1 MFPHY
6 ASFLTSFTC
15 NSSLFSNK
23 ALLFFLAKKEK
34 KKKKERLDLFDNVYI
49 VIGLHSNWTSS
60 LSLME
65 RNFYS
70 HLRKRER
77 VQKAAIFEFQ
87 ATILKLK
94 VLSFFYG

>member
-1 MFPHY
+1 MFPPY

-23 ALLFFLAKKEK
+23 AFLFFLAKKEK

-70 HLRKRER
+70 HLRERER
-77 VQKAAIFEFQ
+77 VQKAAMFEVQ